1 MTHSS
6 ARTEYAVQ
14 SLPAAVQSQTP
25 RLCAPGRGPPE
36 RYSTRYMCFVSAPP
50 QRGPASAEEALEAAL
65 DALGRGPAERS
76 QEGYVSEVSGRSVP
90 GRLLAVL
97 LQYIAIVS
105 RFWPPRPQ
113 YRCCRSRPE
122 GRRGG
127 SSGAETH
134 GWRRAS
140 LLQHLVLE
148 VPPTMLERLIS
159 SEYA

>member
-25 RLCAPGRGPPE
+25 RLRAPGRGPPE
-36 RYSTRYMCFVSAPP
+36 RYSTRCMCFVSAPP

-65 DALGRGPAERS
+65 DALGRGPPERS
-76 QEGYVSEVSGRSVP
+76 REGYVSEVSGRSVP
-90 GRLLAVL
+90 GRLLAVML
-97 LQYIAIVS
+97 IYSNICW
-105 RFWPPRPQ
+105 FWPPRRL
-113 YRCCRSRPE
+113 YRRCRSRP
-122 GRRGG
+122 GRGRGG
-127 SSGAETH
+127 ASGAETH

-140 LLQHLVLE
+140 LLQHLVSE

-159 SEYA
+159 SECC